1 MQCHKRV
8 WICCNQAHIFKD
20 ATTIRK
26 ISIIIKKCRVHHNN
40 SRSKTLSDEIK
51 ITELVYLI
59 LQGLCEHNL
68 WNAREPARG
77 NFDTGIC
84 TQSKTINYT
93 AI

>member
-1 MQCHKRV
+1 M
-8 WICCNQAHIFKD
+8 CNVIKGCGFVATRPIFFKD

-40 SRSKTLSDEIK
+40 SRSKTLNDEIK

-68 WNAREPARG
+68 
-77 NFDTGIC
+77 
-84 TQSKTINYT
+84 
-93 AI
+93 